1 MGILTKEKRFIIGK
15 NCVSSSYP
23 IGITKEY
30 GQFLI
35 GEINK
40 HIKGHFQNICIIVC
54 TDIFNNDSYFLI
66 KG

>member
-1 MGILTKEKRFIIGK
+1 MGVLHKNKRYVSGK
-15 NCVSSSYP
+15 NCLSECYP
-23 IGITKEY
+23 VGITKAY

-40 HIKGHFQNICIIVC
+40 HIEGHYQNICVIIM

-66 KG
+66 K